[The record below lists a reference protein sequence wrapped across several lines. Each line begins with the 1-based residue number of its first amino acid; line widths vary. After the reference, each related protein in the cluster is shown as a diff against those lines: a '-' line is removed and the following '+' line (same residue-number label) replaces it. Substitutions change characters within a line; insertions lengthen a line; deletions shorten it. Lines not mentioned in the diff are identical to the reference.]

1 MTSGCL
7 VSWASRRASAAAGIA
22 APRSA
27 SCAALQACSASA
39 RASRP
44 SRPWARRLAAESAR
58 NLAARSKAPTAIAA
72 VPASRVAPASDSMS
86 GPSSYRRSTT
96 VAPRPV
102 GVASARTT
110 SSRGSSSR
118 DLQPLGGRG
127 HVVAR
132 RRARIG
138 PPAPQGR
145 AVQQL
150 EGKIGVAVGA
160 RTVGADRQRPRL
172 RGLARDAVG
181 EAVPDPRHPGLLPR
195 GQVVRPR
202 LRQQILDEVLPP
214 QLEPEL
220 GRPQQP
226 PGPPP
231 AVAQRGRPPQRRH
244 GDDGR
249 AAPLGPQRRR
259 LEFVRHRLVRSD
271 DRGRPVPHGPFR
283 LPGQGAGQ
291 RGVRRL
297 SLRHARTAG
306 GWRCGSAG
314 AGTEAAFHRSPPAAR
329 RWPGPAR
336 RPRARGQPGATGRR
350 PGQQPGQPARPP
362 RPAPR

>member
-72 VPASRVAPASDSMS
+72 VPASRVVPASDSMS

-110 SSRGSSSR
+110 SSRGSSSATFS
-118 DLQPLGGRG
+118 PSA
-127 HVVAR
+127 VAATSSR
-132 RRARIG
+132 VAAPGSAHQHRRAAPYSSLSARSVS
-138 PPAPQGR
+138 PSAPARSALTASDR
-145 AVQQL
+145 AFEVSPGMPSAKL
-150 EGKIGVAVGA
+150 SLIHATRA
-160 RTVGADRQRPRL
+160 WSRADRS
-172 RGLARDAVG
+172 
-181 EAVPDPRHPGLLPR
+181 PGPASASKS
-195 GQVVRPR
+195 
-202 LRQQILDEVLPP
+202 LDEVLPP
-214 QLEPEL
+214 QLEPKL
-220 GRPQQP
+220 GRAQQP
-226 PGPPP
+226 PGPPA

-249 AAPLGPQRRR
+249 APPLGPQRRR
-259 LEFVRHRLVRSD
+259 LEFVRHRVVRSD

-297 SLRHARTAG
+297 SLRHARMLADGGADQRVPEPKLRFIDLHQLRGDGRDQHVDRQRDGPRGRAG
-306 GWRCGSAG
+306 G
-314 AGTEAAFHRSPPAAR
+314 
-329 RWPGPAR
+329 
-336 RPRARGQPGATGRR
+336 
-350 PGQQPGQPARPP
+350 
-362 RPAPR
+362 